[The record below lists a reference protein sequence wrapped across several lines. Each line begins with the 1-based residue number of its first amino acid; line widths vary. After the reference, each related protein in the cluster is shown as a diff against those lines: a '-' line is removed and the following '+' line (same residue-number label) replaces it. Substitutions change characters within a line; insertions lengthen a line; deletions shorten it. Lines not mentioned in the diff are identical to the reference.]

1 MDGLFIKDELPDYT
15 AESAKDIILNNAS
28 SLDETRWRR
37 TGFNKT
43 SGAGCCAPFQ
53 PIWRA
58 KAIHIAGSGTS
69 EADSLSLGETK
80 RKSSADCRSDG
91 ELVGVARVLI
101 CTFTMEPQT
110 FHFLVTSRECV
121 DHGYRRI
128 RGIIG

>member
-43 SGAGCCAPFQ
+43 SGAGCCAPYQ

-58 KAIHIAGSGTS
+58 KAIHIAGSLWKDLLAGPGTS
-69 EADSLSLGETK
+69 EADSLSTGETK
-80 RKSSADCRSDG
+80 RKSSADCRG
-91 ELVGVARVLI
+91 
-101 CTFTMEPQT
+101 
-110 FHFLVTSRECV
+110 
-121 DHGYRRI
+121 
-128 RGIIG
+128 